1 MNKIEII
8 ESILLD
14 LKENRQIVNV
24 ILSFEKE
31 YNDGMMNDL
40 PYEARNNFYEF
51 FSDFKNNKKYI
62 RNDDLEKIYY
72 LINNLSNHL
81 DEYLSNNSGKTRTA
95 LLTIINSMRTLPNIK
110 TFDFLPV
117 ESFSQKNRSK
127 NSQYIDRGIL
137 LYPGN
142 MQATKNGF
150 TLTEAMSQVDMFYYA
165 LYWDKIVVSSSVVN
179 VDLPCDL
186 EFMRQGVLEKLYS
199 LQYPKNS
206 PYKSGGKIQDFASHE
221 LWVFGDVASEKLRA
235 EGEDWTI
242 SHINSDPIYDPEHTK
257 EQNTIRLRLTNAL
270 PFPAVTEENNVER
283 LLNFKLNRAPELAA
297 LHESMDTLVKRIYE
311 EPLHALKE
319 REIKR
324 FENAVNELDKTLIE
338 RFKII
343 RKSDW
348 EIALNWDPVNIVE
361 RIKAVGSV
369 IVPAIAADHFSP
381 VPIFTSAVGLTSLF
395 SLNKKYAFTFNRH
408 AQNDIKLEY
417 ISGAKSKKIIT

>member
-51 FSDFKNNKKYI
+51 FSDFKYNKKYI
-62 RNDDLEKIYY
+62 KNEDLEKIYY

-117 ESFSQKNRSK
+117 ESFSQKSKSK

-142 MQATKNGF
+142 MQATKNSF
-150 TLTEAMSQVDMFYYA
+150 TLTEAMSQEDMFYYA

-199 LQYPKNS
+199 LEYPKNS
-206 PYKSGGKIQDFASHE
+206 PYKSGGNIQNFASHE

-242 SHINSDPIYDPEHTK
+242 CHANGEPQYMPEHKKDANMT
-257 EQNTIRLRLTNAL
+257 RLRLSKCL
-270 PFPAVTEENNVER
+270 PYPIVNDENSVEK
-283 LLNFKLNRAPELAA
+283 LLNFKLKRSAELAA
-297 LHESMDTLVKRIYE
+297 LHESIDNLIVKLPE
-311 EPLHALKE
+311 NTLHALKE
-319 REIKR
+319 SEIKR
-324 FENAVNELDKTLIE
+324 FNNAIEELDKTLLERFAFTDKRSVEFNLNFDPINIIE
-338 RFKII
+338 RVGAIGTAI
-343 RKSDW
+343 LADNG
-348 EIALNWDPVNIVE
+348 LNTGFPYLTT
-361 RIKAVGSV
+361 AT
-369 IVPAIAADHFSP
+369 F
-381 VPIFTSAVGLTSLF
+381 LTSLISIQKVF
-395 SLNKKYAFTFNRH
+395 GVTFNEY
-408 AQNDIKLEY
+408 AKDDIKLEY
-417 ISGAKSKKIIT
+417 ISKAKSANIIP